1 MDLMKK
7 QISYNYLF
15 RIILVDL
22 HQNLLSFMAQLV
34 LGSLL
39 FSVRLGSNHFHITS
53 KYFVH
58 DNIKYTKNVNI
69 QIYMALY
76 LRSLHFRTAQM
87 SLKDWLA
94 PAVPLLICRF
104 CGTTPNSTALGQ

>member
-22 HQNLLSFMAQLV
+22 HQNLLFFMAQLV

-39 FSVRLGSNHFHITS
+39 FSVRLGSNHFHTTS
-53 KYFVH
+53 KYFV
-58 DNIKYTKNVNI
+58 DENIKYTKNVNI
-69 QIYMALY
+69 LG
-76 LRSLHFRTAQM
+76 SLFKM
-87 SLKDWLA
+87 SPFSDCSDVSQRLA
-94 PAVPLLICRF
+94 SPSCAPPDVPVLWHN
-104 CGTTPNSTALGQ
+104 T